1 MKKEKLIRFLF
12 LQIVIVLLIAGCA
25 DEEEKFSSEQY
36 IKMGLNRY
44 VEKDYQGAIR
54 FYDKAVEVNP
64 NNPIAFHQRGLAK
77 GLLNDLGGALSDLD
91 RAIEL
96 DPNYAQAFFNRGLI
110 RIKVRNAIEGCK
122 DLETA
127 GRLGYEKAYTEMKKY
142 CQKVR

>member
-1 MKKEKLIRFLF
+1 MGKEKLIIFLF
-12 LQIVIVLLIAGCA
+12 LQVIVMLLIAGCG
-25 DEEEKFSSEQY
+25 EEEKFSSEQY
-36 IKMGLNRY
+36 IKMGLDRY

-54 FYDKAVEVNP
+54 FYDKAIEVNP